1 MTMVDILSFKCF
13 YPILFLSITVITI
26 AVAIII
32 GIVKVKSKDNNLF
45 GNIFNKHVDEHID
58 TTDKF
63 SKAHTEMV
71 EVVEVVDG
79 IPTQYQHELHSI
91 EETVKKETTRLDKLV
106 DDMEE
111 VNQKLDILLEWKFET
126 ERNKKA

>member
-1 MTMVDILSFKCF
+1 MIETVLSLKLF
-13 YPILFLSITVITI
+13 YPMLFLTIIIIAVTITI
-26 AVAIII
+26 VV
-32 GIVKVKSKDNNLF
+32 GLVKTKGKDNNLF

-71 EVVEVVDG
+71 DVVEVVDG

-126 ERNKKA
+126 ERKKKA

>member
-1 MTMVDILSFKCF
+1 MIETVLSLKLF
-13 YPILFLSITVITI
+13 YPMLFLTIIIIAVTITI
-26 AVAIII
+26 VV
-32 GIVKVKSKDNNLF
+32 GLVKTKGKDNNLF
-45 GNIFNKHVDEHID
+45 GNIFNKHIDEHID

-126 ERNKKA
+126 ERKKKA

>member
-1 MTMVDILSFKCF
+1 MIETVSSYNSFWLIIF
-13 YPILFLSITVITI
+13 SSIVI
-26 AVAIII
+26 VAIGGII
-32 GIVKVKSKDNNLF
+32 AFVVVKLKNKDTDIFFKSNDNAKE
-45 GNIFNKHVDEHID
+45 ITID
-58 TTDKF
+58 TTTKM
-63 SKAHTEMV
+63 ANMHT
-71 EVVEVVDG
+71 EVVDG

-126 ERNKKA
+126 ERKQRKKKA